1 MAPLRRTLRCD
12 PQKLRS
18 HPIRQSPPNRTRP
31 LKTRCSSHRRC
42 RRPETLGTSWALSSA
57 LPSSEKRWGPP
68 RDRTTDSQSATPTQS
83 VSRRVR
89 ASERESAPMMA
100 SRWGS
105 PSVSPWDQ
113 LSVSEWD
120 QLSASRWDSPS
131 VSPWG
136 SQSVSPWDSQSV
148 LLWGSPLVLPWDST
162 LVLAMAQPKETP
174 SDLKMD
180 STTDYDSAQTTG
192 NPLVS
197 EMALPTETPSVSLW
211 DSPLVLPWGSPSVSP
226 WGSQSVSPWD
236 SQWVSPWGTPSV
248 LPWDSQSVSP
258 SVRPS
263 WASPSAMPLGPAPA
277 SSGRRWW

>member
-57 LPSSEKRWGPP
+57 LPSSEKPWGPP

-136 SQSVSPWDSQSV
+136 STSVLPWDSPSASPWGSQSVLLWGSPLVLPWDSQSVLPWGSQSVSPWDSQSV
-148 LLWGSPLVLPWDST
+148 LLWGSPLVLPWGST

-180 STTDYDSAQTTG
+180 STTDYDSA
-192 NPLVS
+192 
-197 EMALPTETPSVSLW
+197 
-211 DSPLVLPWGSPSVSP
+211 
-226 WGSQSVSPWD
+226 
-236 SQWVSPWGTPSV
+236 
-248 LPWDSQSVSP
+248 
-258 SVRPS
+258 
-263 WASPSAMPLGPAPA
+263 
-277 SSGRRWW
+277 